1 MLRASSC
8 LRCCPSLP
16 CLQDIPVLVS
26 LPSPLPEG
34 VPDEQQYIQAY
45 CTARGLPYPLQAS
58 GQGPAWAALPARF
71 ALLAFDAGIIGIA
84 RLIFTAN

>member
-1 MLRASSC
+1 MPAVGVA
-8 LRCCPSLP
+8 CPSPP

-58 GQGPAWAALPARF
+58 MQQGPSEQPG
-71 ALLAFDAGIIGIA
+71 LLCWLRVTG
-84 RLIFTAN
+84 LI